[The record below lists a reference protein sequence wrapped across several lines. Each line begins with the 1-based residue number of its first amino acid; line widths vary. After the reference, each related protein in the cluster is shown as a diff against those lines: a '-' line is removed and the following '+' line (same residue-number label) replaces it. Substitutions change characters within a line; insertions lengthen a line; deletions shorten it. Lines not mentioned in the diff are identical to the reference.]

1 MTRLPRDQ
9 SVTLEL
15 ISRQQEQA
23 LAEVAAL
30 RDEVRVQSA
39 VINRLDAMM
48 GQALNIVT
56 GMLEQMRAM
65 VAQHQRFAEPAEPA
79 RLRSS
84 RMALNQRRRSS
95 ERNRRPD
102 ADD

>member
-1 MTRLPRDQ
+1 MTRSPHDQ

-39 VINRLDAMM
+39 LANRLDAMV
-48 GQALNIVT
+48 GHDCHA
-56 GMLEQMRAM
+56 RADPRDGGAASE
-65 VAQHQRFAEPAEPA
+65 VAD
-79 RLRSS
+79 RLS
-84 RMALNQRRRSS
+84 RLDRDRRGWR
-95 ERNRRPD
+95 
-102 ADD
+102 

>member
-30 RDEVRVQSA
+30 RDEMRVHSA
-39 VINRLDAMM
+39 IINRLDTMM
-48 GQALNIVT
+48 GQSLNILT
-56 GMLEQMRAM
+56 GMLEQIRAM
-65 VAQHQRFAEPAEPA
+65 VAQHQ
-79 RLRSS
+79 
-84 RMALNQRRRSS
+84 
-95 ERNRRPD
+95 
-102 ADD
+102 